1 MFIDFYQTKPFSV
14 KACAMVQLKQNINK
28 LNEYLTKS
36 EKTGYHNVILSEDV
50 ERCLNEIDYLTKNL
64 VIQDE
69 T

>member
-1 MFIDFYQTKPFSV
+1 MDFYQTKPFSV
-14 KACAMVQLKQNINK
+14 EACAMAQLKQNINK